1 MVGAPDRVVLQING
15 CNGRRFSIVLVYK
28 KQIIS
33 SVLHYLLLLFY
44 NNYYY
49 FVTFINIALLFS
61 YGYKTHN
68 NVFLVLNTT
77 VIVQFRAQVNQ
88 HITF

>member
-1 MVGAPDRVVLQING
+1 MGAMGVVFQLCWFI
-15 CNGRRFSIVLVYK
+15 K